1 MKNNSLTIAG
11 LMSGTSMDGLDCCIA
26 KVAINKNWDFNYEI
40 IATKSFDFN
49 FNVRAKICENL
60 GETQISNIALLDD
73 FMGETFLNLSKD
85 FLSSYKF
92 DAISIHGQTIHH
104 RDKVKTIQVGNPF
117 YLGSFFKVPVVYNF
131 REKDIDAGGNGAPLM
146 PFLDWLLFKNSKENV
161 FTINLGGI
169 SNLTFIPKG
178 GIRKNVIGFDMGPGM
193 CLSDQYMRNFFNKK
207 YDDYG
212 RLASKGKVI
221 EKLLDKL
228 MNNEF
233 FYKKPPKSTSVENFS
248 ENYMSEILNEF
259 NEINKFDF
267 LRTLVNF
274 TCRCIE
280 QNISLYTNLNS
291 NKDKIFLSGGGSK
304 NITLVN
310 DLKEMISPRIENF
323 NYNGINV
330 DNKEAF
336 LMCLLGYT
344 CVMKIPNNIS
354 SVTGASRE
362 LVCGEIYE

>member
-1 MKNNSLTIAG
+1 MIVLG
-11 LMSGTSMDGLDCCIA
+11 LMTGTSMDGLDLCLADLEI
-26 KVAINKNWDFNYEI
+26 KEIDSLKFKIIDSITYQYPNKIKKNIIKYLNNSSDNYSNLSNQIGEFYLDKAVQFLKNRNIDI
-40 IATKSFDFN
+40 IAS
-49 FNVRAKICENL
+49 
-60 GETQISNIALLDD
+60 
-73 FMGETFLNLSKD
+73 
-85 FLSSYKF
+85 
-92 DAISIHGQTIHH
+92 HGQTISHLSN
-104 RDKVKTIQVGNPF
+104 KYSLQIGNPKYMSKYF
-117 YLGSFFKVPVVYNF
+117 SVPVVYNF
-131 REKDIDAGGNGAPLM
+131 RKKDIDFNGTGAPLV
-146 PFLDWLLFKNSKENV
+146 PYLDWLLFKNSKENV

>member
-1 MKNNSLTIAG
+1 MFVLG
-11 LMSGTSMDGLDCCIA
+11 LMTGTSMDGIDLCLADLEFREIDSL
-26 KVAINKNWDFNYEI
+26 KFKIIDSITYQYPNQIKKNI
-40 IATKSFDFN
+40 VKSVN
-49 FNVRAKICENL
+49 N
-60 GETQISNIALLDD
+60 
-73 FMGETFLNLSKD
+73 
-85 FLSSYKF
+85 SSYNYSDLSNQIGKF
-92 DAISIHGQTIHH
+92 YLDKTIQFLKNRNIDLIASHGQTISHLSN
-104 RDKVKTIQVGNPF
+104 IYSLQIGNPEYMSKYF
-117 YLGSFFKVPVVYNF
+117 SIPVVYNF
-131 REKDIDAGGNGAPLM
+131 RKKDIDFNGTGAPLV
-146 PFLDWLLFKNSKENV
+146 PYLDWLLFKNSKENV

-169 SNLTFIPKG
+169 SNLTFIPRG

-193 CLSDQYMRNFFNKK
+193 CLSDQYMRIFFNKK
-207 YDDYG
+207 YDYFG
-212 RLASKGKVI
+212 RLSSKGKVI

-233 FYKKPPKSTSVENFS
+233 IYKKPPKSTSVENFN
-248 ENYMSEILNEF
+248 EDYMIEMLKEF
-259 NEINKFDF
+259 NQINKFDI

-280 QNISLYTNLNS
+280 RNINLFTSLNN
-291 NKDKIFLSGGGSK
+291 NKDKIFLSGGGAK

-310 DLKEMISPRIENF
+310 DLKEMISPDIENF

-354 SVTGASRE
+354 SVTGASKE
-362 LVCGEIYE
+362 VVCGEIYE